1 MRIKK
6 NFVLRNVAGANVV
19 LPLGAASVDFNGL
32 LKLNESSVLLWKAL
46 EQGTDLDGLVSVLT
60 AEYDVDPAIAR
71 RDIEAFLARLD
82 QIGCLERS

>member
-6 NFVLRNVAGANVV
+6 DFVLRNVAGADVV

-46 EQGTDLDGLVSVLT
+46 EQDTDLDGLVTVLT
-60 AEYDVDPAIAR
+60 SEYDVDPATAR

-82 QIGCLERS
+82 QIGCLER

>member
-6 NFVLRNVAGANVV
+6 DFVLRNVAGADVV

-46 EQGTDLDGLVSVLT
+46 EQDTDLDGLVAVLT
-60 AEYDVDPAIAR
+60 SEYDVDPATAR

-82 QIGCLERS
+82 QIGCLER

>member
-1 MRIKK
+1 MKIK
-6 NFVLRNVAGANVV
+6 NDFVLRNVAGANVV

-60 AEYDVDPAIAR
+60 AEYDVDPAIAH
-71 RDIEAFLARLD
+71 RDIETFLARLE
-82 QIGCLERS
+82 QIGCLEK